1 MLEGCHANM
10 STFAQRK
17 ATSTSSY
24 LAPRPLPM
32 RAIWEGFAP
41 ICTIFAGTC
50 SVLSGFVA
58 PWELD
63 GDASGLSVVF
73 IFASR
78 DPELMVGIPWSRAS
92 SSQSKSLNPS
102 IAIACSFSRAATA
115 TGRSPG
121 MVITP
126 LGPGILMHRYP

>member
-1 MLEGCHANM
+1 M

-24 LAPRPLPM
+24 LAPRPPPM
-32 RAIWEGFAP
+32 WA
-41 ICTIFAGTC
+41 ICTIFVGTC
-50 SVLSGFVA
+50 SALSGFVA
-58 PWELD
+58 LWELD
-63 GDASGLSVVF
+63 GDASGLSVIF
-73 IFASR
+73 FFASR
-78 DPELMVGIPWSRAS
+78 DPELMVGIPWLWAS

-102 IAIACSFSRAATA
+102 IAIACSFSRVVTAA
-115 TGRSPG
+115 GRSPG

>member
-1 MLEGCHANM
+1 M
-10 STFAQRK
+10 STFARRK

-24 LAPRPLPM
+24 LAPRPPPM
-32 RAIWEGFAP
+32 WAIWEGFVP
-41 ICTIFAGTC
+41 ICTIFVGTC
-50 SVLSGFVA
+50 SALSGFVA

-63 GDASGLSVVF
+63 GDASGLSTVF

-78 DPELMVGIPWSRAS
+78 GSKLMVRIPWSWAS
-92 SSQSKSLNPS
+92 SSRSKSSNPS
-102 IAIACSFSRAATA
+102 VAIACSFLRAVTA
-115 TGRSPG
+115 AGPSPG